1 MAVAA
6 SAASAAAQ
14 WRRSGGVV
22 GVGGGGARGGDAIKA
37 PASQPEPRPGTWQ
50 RSSRSARP
58 CCAAPASLGSK

>member
-14 WRRSGGVV
+14 RRRSGG
-22 GVGGGGARGGDAIKA
+22 GGGGGVGARGGDAIKA